1 MKRLYIILLLA
12 FVTITSQAQRFE
24 WAKGYE
30 VADEYR
36 KITGGITDSLG
47 NLYILSPCDALS
59 SWGDV
64 DFIPSIHDLSKDLS
78 RGIVIAKIST
88 EGEIVWKKVIFSG
101 PYNGGHKPQ
110 DIKKVGDSAFAC
122 LIQFEPSRSWGYTYY
137 LDTIVWG
144 ESNDSNYPVNV
155 RYMGTNYYTLYLLFD
170 FDGNV
175 IEQHFLNITFT
186 DTEGN
191 DIVKYYGG
199 NLDPTP
205 WLIGT
210 WYFYASFDIDDDGN
224 VYICRRGYDWFR
236 DSTHECNV
244 ENGAIKGLKF
254 WVDGRLAGEY
264 RIEGNPKNWYPQ
276 LIKFSPHFDT
286 LLGCIYVIQKD
297 DCESLFYHILNC
309 QVKTDNRGNVFLM
322 STFDHPN
329 ANNTMVF
336 DSLSDFSFSH
346 FSNNFECAFLVKY
359 TPELSPLWVIAF
371 EDSIINPSITTIT
384 PFYEF
389 DFDYDSNLLLLYAVT
404 SRSSYR
410 DTVNFSSILTYHG
423 MPLNLK
429 SHTFFCAFDNN
440 DTNPTI
446 HSYNNVPEKY
456 VSAPNVYGKC
466 GNNRVILQN
475 QYGGGITFPTQTIN
489 LSSIYDNGFAMTMF
503 DYSGRVIGGVDYG
516 VEARVSN
523 YAGPI
528 IQHDSILYLCNL
540 FQSDARFGDIDFTV
554 LNPTNCIAKYVD
566 TALMQPYVWNPVATG
581 YRSFFG
587 SESTEWYWIKP
598 FVDGGT
604 QAWRFVM
611 DEDSV
616 VDGVNY
622 RLIRGYLLSP
632 VDTTDM
638 TGMPFDDYDGALVRE
653 DTVAGRLWYRDDNEE
668 VLLVDMSLQEGDIFN
683 GYTVQSV
690 EYDTAGRKKI
700 LFDEYGQVFWLEGV
714 GPKFLLGYPNLT
726 VCVFHDGEKVYRT
739 DIDYFS
745 HCPISNEYCRSTC
758 DPMGVS
764 VADGNSFKVSP
775 NPCASYVS
783 MELLGDAQVTVYD
796 ALGHVVR
803 SMRSGAGRVDI
814 DMSALS
820 SGVYYICTAYSDRMQ
835 WNKIIKQ

>member
-1 MKRLYIILLLA
+1 
-12 FVTITSQAQRFE
+12 
-24 WAKGYE
+24 
-30 VADEYR
+30 
-36 KITGGITDSLG
+36 
-47 NLYILSPCDALS
+47 
-59 SWGDV
+59 
-64 DFIPSIHDLSKDLS
+64 
-78 RGIVIAKIST
+78 
-88 EGEIVWKKVIFSG
+88 
-101 PYNGGHKPQ
+101 
-110 DIKKVGDSAFAC
+110 
-122 LIQFEPSRSWGYTYY
+122 
-137 LDTIVWG
+137 
-144 ESNDSNYPVNV
+144 
-155 RYMGTNYYTLYLLFD
+155 
-170 FDGNV
+170 
-175 IEQHFLNITFT
+175 LN
-186 DTEGN
+186 
-191 DIVKYYGG
+191 
-199 NLDPTP
+199 
-205 WLIGT
+205 
-210 WYFYASFDIDDDGN
+210 
-224 VYICRRGYDWFR
+224 
-236 DSTHECNV
+236 
-244 ENGAIKGLKF
+244 
-254 WVDGRLAGEY
+254 
-264 RIEGNPKNWYPQ
+264 
-276 LIKFSPHFDT
+276 
-286 LLGCIYVIQKD
+286 
-297 DCESLFYHILNC
+297 
-309 QVKTDNRGNVFLM
+309 
-322 STFDHPN
+322 
-329 ANNTMVF
+329 
-336 DSLSDFSFSH
+336 
-346 FSNNFECAFLVKY
+346 
-359 TPELSPLWVIAF
+359 
-371 EDSIINPSITTIT
+371 
-384 PFYEF
+384 
-389 DFDYDSNLLLLYAVT
+389 
-404 SRSSYR
+404 
-410 DTVNFSSILTYHG
+410 
-423 MPLNLK
+423 
-429 SHTFFCAFDNN
+429 
-440 DTNPTI
+440 
-446 HSYNNVPEKY
+446 
-456 VSAPNVYGKC
+456 
-466 GNNRVILQN
+466 
-475 QYGGGITFPTQTIN
+475 
-489 LSSIYDNGFAMTMF
+489 SIYDDGFAMTMF

-516 VEARVSN
+516 VEARVNN

-540 FQSDARFGDIDFTV
+540 FQSNAMFGDIDFTV
-554 LNPTNCIAKYVD
+554 LYPTNCIAKYVD

-598 FVDGGT
+598 FVDGGS

-700 LFDEYGQVFWLEGV
+700 LFDEYGQVFWLESV